1 MIHHQQPSETSD
13 TVYYSQLNDQLA
25 FPGPWI
31 GGVSLILGPLLIL
44 TGALLRIQFH
54 FFFPQQLAAFAT
66 HPALITAAYSL
77 YSLGNVILCFG
88 ILYLVAMIGKWNRVW
103 AIWAGVLV
111 VSGLFTRTFHA
122 GIDHMAFQLVRVQNV
137 ELATKAVSDSY
148 RAFHVFRYLNGYIML
163 GWICIAIASYRSRTL
178 NMFSAIAL
186 GMMVIVPFG
195 TLKGT
200 EIRAVGILGL
210 CIALVPL
217 GIRVLRQ
224 APPLSRRAKIWVTI
238 FIVVELI
245 FVPLSII
252 FPALMN

>member
-1 MIHHQQPSETSD
+1 MTFRLQPSESSD
-13 TVYYSQLNDQLA
+13 TEYLAPLNEHSA

-54 FFFPQQLAAFAT
+54 FFFPQQLAAFEN

-88 ILYLVAMIGKWNRVW
+88 ILFLVAVIGKWNRVW
-103 AIWAGVLV
+103 ANWAGVLV
-111 VSGLFTRTFHA
+111 LTGLFTRTFHA
-122 GIDHMAFQLVRVQNV
+122 GIDHMAFQLVNVQNL

-178 NMFSAIAL
+178 SLFKAIAL
-186 GMMVIVPFG
+186 GMMVMVPFG

-210 CIALVPL
+210 CIALVPF
-217 GIRVLRQ
+217 GFRVLRQ
-224 APPLSRRAKIWVTI
+224 APPLSRRAKIWVAI

-245 FVPLSII
+245 FIPLSII
-252 FPALMN
+252 YPALMN